1 MSDVQSDTLS
11 DGAPA
16 PGDAPPRRRK
26 RRRILGAV
34 LIALA
39 ALVVL
44 VNWTWGNLPSE
55 PPRSGDEA
63 QLGDVRVGYVE
74 RPGNGTPIVLIH
86 GLPGTA
92 EDFEKVTPLLAGH
105 RTIALDRPGYG
116 YSDGGYHPIERQLLA
131 IEQLLDHLAIR
142 KAVLVGHSYGG
153 TIALA
158 FAARRPERVQG
169 MVLVDAAAGGVHS
182 NAFARLQSRLVQG
195 LSWPVVQP
203 LADATFSQSIRT
215 ASAKMGAAEA
225 FDPDPVQPAYEQ
237 RLLARSMRHEDLDA
251 LAAERLASD
260 DVIAD
265 VDRQLP
271 KIATPTIVIQGKDD
285 QLVAAEH
292 GRRIAAELPH
302 ARYVQVS
309 GGHMV
314 PLVHPDVVAK
324 AARECAAR
332 CSAAR

>member
-1 MSDVQSDTLS
+1 MSDVQSDERS
-11 DGAPA
+11 DAAPSPSNA
-16 PGDAPPRRRK
+16 PTRRRK
-26 RRRILGAV
+26 RRILGAV
-34 LIALA
+34 LVALA

-44 VNWTWGNLPSE
+44 VNWTWGNLPGE
-55 PPRSGDEA
+55 PPRSGSEA
-63 QLGDVRVGYVE
+63 QLGDVHVRYVE
-74 RPGNGTPIVLIH
+74 RPGDGTAIVLIH

-142 KAVLVGHSYGG
+142 KAVLAGHSYGG
-153 TIALA
+153 TLALA
-158 FAARRPERVQG
+158 FAAHRPERVRG
-169 MVLVDAAAGGVHS
+169 IVLVDAAAGGVRS
-182 NAFARLQSRLVQG
+182 DAFKRTQSRLVQG

-203 LADATFSQSIRT
+203 LADATFSQAIRT

-251 LAAERLASD
+251 YAAEQLASD

-265 VDRQLP
+265 VDRQLT
-271 KIATPTIVIQGKDD
+271 KITTPTIVIQGEDD

-292 GRRIAAELPH
+292 GRRIAAALPH
-302 ARYVQVS
+302 ARYVPVP

-324 AARECAAR
+324 AARACAAG
-332 CSAAR
+332 CSASR